1 VASVLFEPWEA
12 DALRALLSLWCG
24 AAVPELDA
32 DPDDDKLDVPDEPA
46 GPDVVLGEED
56 PTAGLV
62 EEPDE
67 LDDAPDPEPVAGA
80 GYLTGVTPLPDP
92 DCPVGGRFVCFWGCT
107 VRGGGR
113 FEARCTGPGSSGGIE
128 GVRAMPECR
137 SRALGTVRAVVCEPA
152 EPPGDESKT
161 LAPISAATR
170 ATAMRPAAKIN
181 RP

>member
-1 VASVLFEPWEA
+1 MRERGGGGMQGTLPMCAFPAYPFGDPIGPSAPEAPVASVLFEPWEA

-92 DCPVGGRFVCFWGCT
+92 DCPVGGRFVCFCRCAVCVG
-107 VRGGGR
+107 RR
-113 FEARCTGPGSSGGIE
+113 FEVRCCGPLNGGAIA
-128 GVRAMPECR
+128 GVAAM
-137 SRALGTVRAVVCEPA
+137 
-152 EPPGDESKT
+152 
-161 LAPISAATR
+161 AA
-170 ATAMRPAAKIN
+170 
-181 RP
+181 